1 MDVLL
6 PVFIA
11 VLLAEMGGKVQA
23 LSHRLSQTSSHV
35 LAALIFATIISCA
48 VAALGGAIIAP
59 LISFH
64 ARTLLAGLALLLAGA
79 PNLLPLRATPEPAT
93 AVGFFG
99 LCLRFGR
106 AQFGDA
112 SQFIVFAFA
121 ARANMPALGAVAGL
135 LAVTLSSAP
144 AILAHEDWPGPLPLK
159 LLRIGGAAL
168 LCIAGGVMI
177 VFALQLT

>member
-23 LSHRLSQTSSHV
+23 LSHRLSGTSRHV
-35 LAALIFATIISCA
+35 LAALIIATSASCV
-48 VAALGGAIIAP
+48 VAAIGGAIIAP
-59 LISFH
+59 LISFQ

-79 PNLLPLRATPEPAT
+79 PNLLPVKTVSEPAPSGSF
-93 AVGFFG
+93 VG

-112 SQFIVFAFA
+112 SQFIIFAFA
-121 ARANMPALGAVAGL
+121 ARANMPALGVVAGL
-135 LAVTLSSAP
+135 LAITLASAP

-159 LLRIGGAAL
+159 LFR
-168 LCIAGGVMI
+168 IAGAIALSVAGGWMI
-177 VFALQLT
+177 VSALQLI